1 MGYQTTP
8 RQTSQTD
15 ELLESAASSLM
26 NFNEK
31 SQKFHE
37 CLNSIRLLIGHTTSP
52 LANVLPVMLVLFKNY
67 GIRAKYFPNTNTS
80 NSTNSPQPV
89 LHRYRNFKRDVRIPT
104 EQIEARLK
112 ELNGDNI
119 MTVVSR
125 MAHTMTMDELTQ
137 LANDG
142 VRFESKMSD
151 KNDSKRAKM
160 SQPDDPVVVSEEDIA
175 LLNELNM
182 LELLGRA
189 KSFQFMFPQYNVYF
203 INYNFS
209 MSDDEDDD
217 NNWLDIQDDEAYA
230 DLIGDVELEP
240 GTEDD
245 ETSDDEEES
254 SAD

>member
-1 MGYQTTP
+1 M
-8 RQTSQTD
+8 
-15 ELLESAASSLM
+15 
-26 NFNEK
+26 
-31 SQKFHE
+31 
-37 CLNSIRLLIGHTTSP
+37 
-52 LANVLPVMLVLFKNY
+52 
-67 GIRAKYFPNTNTS
+67 
-80 NSTNSPQPV
+80 
-89 LHRYRNFKRDVRIPT
+89 RIPT

-203 INYNFS
+203 INYK
-209 MSDDEDDD
+209 
-217 NNWLDIQDDEAYA
+217 
-230 DLIGDVELEP
+230 
-240 GTEDD
+240 
-245 ETSDDEEES
+245 
-254 SAD
+254 